1 MSARSSGTPVVREA
15 TEADLPRLVELLA
28 QLGPGREDALDPLPE
43 RYYHAWRRLRET
55 PGNTVLVA
63 ESAGRLAGTLTLTIV
78 PNLTHR
84 GSPYA
89 ILENVVVDESHRSQG
104 IGERLVQ
111 YAVQAARDAGCYRVS
126 LTSNKRRLEAHRF
139 YRRLGFEA
147 SHEGFRIT
155 FPA

>member
-1 MSARSSGTPVVREA
+1 MRSRRANIIVREA

-28 QLGPGREDALDPLPE
+28 QLGPGREDVLDPLPE
-43 RYYHAWRRLRET
+43 RYYDAWRRLKET

-84 GSPYA
+84 GAPYA
-89 ILENVVVDESHRSQG
+89 ILENVVVDESQRSQG
-104 IGERLVQ
+104 IGESLVQ
-111 YAVQAARDAGCYRVS
+111 YAVQAAREAGCYRVS
-126 LTSNKRRLEAHRF
+126 LTSNKRRREAHRF